1 MSSLAQGL
9 FGLNIVQAFCS
20 ALLVRASWGCQM
32 RQLLARV
39 GLLALCSFGV
49 LYIAWPSS
57 ANVTTRLVAT
67 AEYVVPYFAVLLL
80 YCFVAYRPD
89 RSSPLRAEIACVL
102 IGVALIPMSFMLTF
116 DAPCRI
122 SGDCAL

>member
-20 ALLVRASWGCQM
+20 ALLVHVSWGCEL

-39 GLLALCSFGV
+39 GLLALCSFGA
-49 LYIAWPSS
+49 LYLAWPSS
-57 ANVTTRLVAT
+57 ADVTKRLVAT

-80 YCFVAYRPD
+80 YCFLAYRPD
-89 RSSPLRAEIACVL
+89 RSSPLRAEIACIL
-102 IGVALIPMSFMLTF
+102 IGVALIPVSFMLMF
-116 DAPCRI
+116 DAPCNI
-122 SGDCAL
+122 SRDCAL